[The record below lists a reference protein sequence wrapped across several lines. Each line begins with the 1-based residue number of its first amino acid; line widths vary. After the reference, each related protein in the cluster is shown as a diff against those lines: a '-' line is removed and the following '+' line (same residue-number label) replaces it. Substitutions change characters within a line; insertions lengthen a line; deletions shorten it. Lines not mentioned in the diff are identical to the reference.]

1 MFINYYNF
9 KEKNHFFSIILISFF
24 PALVFLGT
32 GVINLLI
39 IILDLL
45 FLFEIIKKNELKY
58 LNNKFFYCLILLFF
72 VWLTNLL
79 FSINFENSLSRSFG
93 FIRFIFFVF
102 ALRYYIFD
110 VNKDYKKH
118 IFKIWL
124 IIFLVINLD
133 LFFEFIFGYNVLGFK
148 SYMPGRLSGF
158 FNQELKIG
166 YLYSSICL
174 VILSYFVLD
183 IKKINLFNIFN
194 NKKNLIYLL
203 AFIILFISLII
214 GERSNFVKTLI
225 MLILFLFFFQK
236 KNYFKN
242 ITLILST
249 LLILVIII
257 AVIPSEN
264 QYKYRYWIMFL
275 KPLSENPIKFIK
287 NTNYGDHYN
296 AAYKVFKKHKMFG
309 VGLKNY
315 RIVVSSGNYGNNP
328 SIHPHEKHLEIL
340 SETGL
345 LGYIFFICFFIY
357 TIFLGIKIYFKNKN
371 LYQLAGM
378 LFIIA
383 NLIPVIP
390 SGSFFTT
397 YTATFF
403 WLNFAFMINT
413 SKE

>member
-1 MFINYYNF
+1 MLINYYNF

-133 LFFEFIFGYNVLGFK
+133 LFFEFIFGYNILGFK
-148 SYMPGRLSGF
+148 SYIPGRLSGF

-174 VILSYFVLD
+174 VVLSYFVLD

-194 NKKNLIYLL
+194 NKNNLIYLL

-236 KNYFKN
+236 KYIFQN
-242 ITLILST
+242 ITFILST

-257 AVIPSEN
+257 AIIPSEN
-264 QYKYRYWIMFL
+264 QYKHRYWGTFL
-275 KPLSENPIKFIK
+275 KPLFENPIKVIK
-287 NTNYGDHYN
+287 NTHYGDHYT
-296 AAYKVFKKHKMFG
+296 ASYKVFKKHKMFG

-315 RIVVSSGNYGNNP
+315 RIEVSSGNYGNNP
-328 SIHPHEKHLEIL
+328 SMHPHEKHLEIL

-345 LGYIFFICFFIY
+345 LGYIFFISFFIY
-357 TIFLGIKIYFKNKN
+357 TIFLGIKIYIKNKN
-371 LYQLAGM
+371 LYQLSGM
-378 LFIIA
+378 LFVIT
-383 NLIPVIP
+383 NLIPLIP